1 MTVLNYLFYQLF
13 VSQFHSLVS
22 LLDFDLLN
30 YVALEVYF
38 LGVFSHVVSLCVCG
52 MLSFFVR
59 IVYLMGPN
67 LDLALKPCPLNVVI
81 MDLNCLTFGC
91 CDLTGGI

>member
-1 MTVLNYLFYQLF
+1 
-13 VSQFHSLVS
+13 
-22 LLDFDLLN
+22 
-30 YVALEVYF
+30 
-38 LGVFSHVVSLCVCG
+38 
-52 MLSFFVR
+52 
-59 IVYLMGPN
+59 MGPN